1 MSPPPREPAASEP
14 TLLRDQRGAILLG
27 AIFMATFLVG
37 MGGLGVTGTEI
48 HQHTVGESTRLM

>member
-1 MSPPPREPAASEP
+1 MGLHMGS
-14 TLLRDQRGAILLG
+14 DH
-27 AIFMATFLVG
+27 MATFLVG